1 MIIRGTP
8 PDPENYK
15 RVNDVESNWLH
26 MAGYHPS
33 YIDEKW
39 IYYKL
44 TPQLESKYNRILR
57 KKRRMIYGKTN
68 GAI

>member
-1 MIIRGTP
+1 MIVRGTP

-39 IYYKL
+39 IYYK
-44 TPQLESKYNRILR
+44 
-57 KKRRMIYGKTN
+57 
-68 GAI
+68 